1 MSTEMVIAT
10 QDGRKTQTRRV
21 LTKQNSIVGEGR
33 VNWPGFCWDG
43 SAIYFDTCHHGHT
56 EKIKAPLPFIDGRSN
71 YRYLHVPYRFAEEC
85 TIYRIYPKWD
95 VGDRLWVKE
104 TWTTDWHTVGNDY
117 EPDVVYKA
125 SPPPDYVTVERW
137 RPSIYMPR
145 WASRITLEITG
156 IRAERVQ
163 DISIRHDDCMKEG
176 WPFGFQVETLNESPI
191 VTFARYWDSINA
203 KRGYSWES
211 NPWVWVI
218 EFKIVEEETK
228 W

>member
-1 MSTEMVIAT
+1 MKYHPILMSTEMVIAT
-10 QDGRKTQTRRV
+10 QDGRKTQTRRTRGLEV
-21 LTKQNSIVGEGR
+21 VNRSLDFANQPNSPDEYELIG
-33 VNWPGFCWDG
+33 
-43 SAIYFDTCHHGHT
+43 
-56 EKIKAPLPFIDGRSN
+56 IDGGVAYFARHAGQREGVN
-71 YRYLHVPYRFAEEC
+71 IGVVYEAKFPYGQ
-85 TIYRIYPKWD
+85 

-145 WASRITLEITG
+145 WASRITLETTG

-176 WPFGFQVETLNESPI
+176 WPFGYQVETLNESPI